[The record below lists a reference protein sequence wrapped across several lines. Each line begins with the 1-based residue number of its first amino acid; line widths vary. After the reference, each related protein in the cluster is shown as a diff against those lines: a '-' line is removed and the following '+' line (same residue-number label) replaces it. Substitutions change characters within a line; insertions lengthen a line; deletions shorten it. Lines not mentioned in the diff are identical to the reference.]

1 MRGRFFHWPAIG
13 RAGAMVLAVLIVAL
27 AAVFVLREVAKA
39 PVSRVEA
46 PATAD
51 PLAPALA
58 RCQTLGTK
66 AENDPA
72 CLAAWAQNRRRFF
85 TYRLSPALPAN
96 AR

>member
-1 MRGRFFHWPAIG
+1 MRGRFFRWPAIG
-13 RAGAMVLAVLIVAL
+13 RVGAIVLAVLIVAL

-46 PATAD
+46 PVPAD

-58 RCQTLGTK
+58 RCQAIGTR
-66 AENDPA
+66 AEDDPA
-72 CLAAWAQNRRRFF
+72 CLAAWAENRARFF
-85 TYRLSPALPAN
+85 TYRPSPVPATK